1 MSMNASFLP
10 EDYLARKLA
19 RRSNIVCVS
28 LFAVVLTGVLGAY
41 FVKLRQLQ
49 VAAKD
54 NTQANATLEA
64 EAAKIDQATKLQQH
78 HQEMM
83 LKASITSALIDP
95 VDKSNVLA
103 ELINHMPTSLS
114 LTEMVLDT
122 EIVRDAAKPQSAL
135 AKDTLKSEASKK
147 PTIEI
152 PKTRVNIEMTGVAP
166 TDVEVSQY
174 MTALNN
180 HPLFDDVM
188 LAFSEQHNMHD
199 TEMRKFKVNLKLA
212 RELTMAELEPTRKSR
227 ELEADPL
234 GDKMTIAPDGVTTR
248 Y

>member
-49 VAAKD
+49 VAAKE
-54 NTQANATLEA
+54 NGTVNAEVDA
-64 EAAKIDQATKLQQH
+64 EAAKIDQATKLQQQ

-103 ELINHMPTSLS
+103 ELINHMPATLS
-114 LTEMVLDT
+114 LTELNLET
-122 EIVRDAAKPQSAL
+122 EVVRDGPRPSSAL
-135 AKDTLKSEASKK
+135 AKDTLKTQASKK
-147 PTIEI
+147 PAIEI
-152 PKTRVNIEMTGVAP
+152 PRTQVNIEMVGVAP
-166 TDVEVSQY
+166 TDLEVSQY
-174 MTALNN
+174 MTALNQ
-180 HPLFDDVM
+180 HPLFDDVT
-188 LAFSEQHNMHD
+188 LGISEQYHLND
-199 TEMRKFKVNLKLA
+199 TEMRKFKVKL
-212 RELTMAELEPTRKSR
+212 RLSEELTMAELQPTRRSR
-227 ELEADPL
+227 DIDANPL
-234 GDKMTIAPDGVTTR
+234 GDTMTIGPNGPTPR
-248 Y
+248 